1 MAIRARRVNN
11 FDLFSSHAW
20 YVPGV
25 SGMFGLLGW
34 FIIGALISA
43 LLQMLLMA
51 FVPLN
56 TLLAYG
62 MIIFY
67 PLYFIPAMMFVARK
81 SQMNS
86 LFEPGYKL
94 SSNNFGPYKWWLI
107 AIITVFLTFGTMVTA
122 DLPNYWNFKL
132 TTSIPWLKNFYD
144 MFSEAMQKM
153 TGGPFW
159 SAFLVTA
166 IFAPIFEEW
175 LCRGMVLRGLL
186 TKVKPA
192 WAIIISALFFALI
205 HMNPWQA
212 LNAFIIGLVMGFVYY
227 RTGNLYLTMLIHF
240 VNNAFAVILA
250 HIPSVQEYEFL
261 RDMIG
266 GNLYPVVYVLGV
278 LVFVGCL
285 YAFSRI
291 PLKQERGNID
301 EIALEPEQ

>member
-1 MAIRARRVNN
+1 MAARARKVNN
-11 FDLFSSHAW
+11 YDLFSSHAW
-20 YVPGV
+20 YTPGV
-25 SGMFGLLGW
+25 KGMFGLLLW
-34 FIIGALISA
+34 F
-43 LLQMLLMA
+43 LLGTIVGGLVQVLLMA
-51 FVPLN
+51 FMPMQAVMD
-56 TLLAYG
+56 YG
-62 MIIFY
+62 MIIVY
-67 PLYFIPAMMFVARK
+67 PVQFLPAMLYVARK

-94 SSNNFGPYKWWLI
+94 SSNNFGPYKWWLV

-122 DLPNYWNFKL
+122 DLPNYWNVRL
-132 TTSIPWLKNFYD
+132 TNSIPWLKRFYD
-144 MFSEAMQKM
+144 AVMEAMKMM

-159 SAFLVTA
+159 STFLVTA

-212 LNAFIIGLVMGFVYY
+212 LNAFIIGVVMGYVYY

-240 VNNAFAVILA
+240 VNNGFAVIMA
-250 HIPSVQEYEFL
+250 HVPSVQDYDFFI
-261 RDMIG
+261 DMLG
-266 GNLYPVVYVLGV
+266 KGMYSVVYVLGV
-278 LVFVGCL
+278 VIFVGCL

-291 PLKQERGNID
+291 PLKQERGNVD
-301 EIALEPEQ
+301 EISIEVEQ